1 MSLFSVSSA
10 SVPLTGEFLALLVA
24 FLWGAASIIWTVAG
38 EKISAAELNLI
49 KAVLA
54 SGLVCLTLLV
64 LGIGLAPMPALSFV
78 QLFLSGMVGI
88 GMGDTALFAA
98 FQRLGPT
105 RASMIK
111 LLSPLLVSLV
121 AFISLQERISLFDFI
136 GSVFTILGI
145 VLVMSERLPQNGV
158 TPGRFWQGIALA
170 LFSTLAEVVGVVFAR
185 QVLVETEI
193 DPLWSTLLRLVAA
206 GVFLVF
212 WVAIS
217 RQKMGGWL
225 HTPETRRLVKLIGAG
240 VFVGT
245 FLGIWLQQTA
255 LKITNAGVAQTL
267 FASSPLFILLIQSF
281 LARKLPSLRAF
292 SGVIVSIVGV
302 ALIFLAG

>member
-1 MSLFSVSSA
+1 M
-10 SVPLTGEFLALLVA
+10 TGEIFALLVA
-24 FLWGAASIIWTVAG
+24 FLWGAASILWTRAG

-49 KAVLA
+49 KAILA
-54 SGLVCLTLLV
+54 SGLVCLTLLA
-64 LGIGLAPMPALSFV
+64 LGISLVPMPALSFL

-105 RASMIK
+105 RSSMIK

-121 AFISLQERISLFDFI
+121 AFISLQERISLLDLI
-136 GSVFTILGI
+136 GSLLTILGI

-158 TPGRFWQGIALA
+158 APGRFWQGIALA

-193 DPLWSTLLRLVAA
+193 DPLWSTLLRLVACA
-206 GVFLVF
+206 AFMVLWLV
-212 WVAIS
+212 IT
-217 RQKMGGWL
+217 RQKVLRWL
-225 HTPETRRLVKLIGAG
+225 HIPETPQLARLIGAG
-240 VFVGT
+240 VFMGT

-255 LKITNAGVAQTL
+255 LKITNAGIAQTL
-267 FASSPLFILLIQSF
+267 FASSPLFILVIQSI
-281 LARKLPSLRAF
+281 LDRKLPSGRAVG
-292 SGVIVSIVGV
+292 GVLISITGV
-302 ALIFLAG
+302 ALIFLA